1 MQAEFRDERRFDQ
14 QFQRLMTMLN
24 APRAFAIRGANQF
37 SESIFGFVTNL
48 FSIKPIFT
56 LAIHGDDSRIC

>member
-1 MQAEFRDERRFDQ
+1 MRAEFHRESLRYQ
-14 QFQRLMTMLN
+14 PFQPPAALLN
-24 APRAFAIRGANQF
+24 AQRAFAIRHANEI
-37 SESIFGFVTNL
+37 SDSIFGIVTNL